1 MASVM
6 QMFIGKKLTPEEQV
20 KKWRQSV
27 RAQER
32 ELDKSMRGID
42 AEEMKVKRHL
52 KAAAKR
58 NDATSC
64 RILAKEIVTSRKA
77 RDRLATSKAQ
87 LNSLTMN
94 MQQQLATMKIAGTVQ
109 KSTQIMKLV
118 NNLVKLPEISA
129 TMQEM
134 GQEMMKAGIIEEM
147 MEDTLEMGDEDEIE
161 AEADE
166 EVNKVLFELTDGMLG
181 EAPAGVGAAFEQ
193 EKEKEKES
201 KAAEDDF
208 AARLSALRE

>member
-6 QMFIGKKLTPEEQV
+6 QMLIGKKLTPEEQV

-27 RAQER
+27 RTQER

>member
-6 QMFIGKKLTPEEQV
+6 QMLIGKKLTPEEQV

>member
-1 MASVM
+1 MSSVM
-6 QMFIGKKLTPEEQV
+6 NLLIGKRLTPEEQV
-20 KKWRQSV
+20 KKWRSSV
-27 RAQER
+27 RTQER

-42 AEEMKVKRHL
+42 GEEVKVKRSL

-58 NDATSC
+58 NDVASC
-64 RILAKEIVTSRKA
+64 KILAREIVQARKA

-94 MQQQLATMKIAGTVQ
+94 MQQQLATMKIAGTLQ
-109 KSTQIMKLV
+109 KSTAIMKLV

-147 MEDTLEMGDEDEIE
+147 MEDSLEMADEEEIE
-161 AEADE
+161 EEAEG

-181 EAPAGVGAAFEQ
+181 EAPGAVAGPLEH
-193 EKEKEKES
+193 EKEDS
-201 KAAEDDF
+201 KAVEEDF
-208 AARLSALRE
+208 AARLSALRA

>member
-27 RAQER
+27 RTQER

-201 KAAEDDF
+201 KAAEEDF